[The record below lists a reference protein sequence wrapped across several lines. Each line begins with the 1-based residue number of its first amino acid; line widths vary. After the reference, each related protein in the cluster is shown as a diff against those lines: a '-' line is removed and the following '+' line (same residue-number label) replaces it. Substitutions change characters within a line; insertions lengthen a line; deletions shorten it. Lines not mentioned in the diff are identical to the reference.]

1 MDIYSAIEYICSI
14 NGEYEAINMLMKSYQ
29 KKAEESF
36 SLLCNREKCM
46 NAIRKINKER
56 YKDDAIDALADV
68 NNI

>member
-14 NGEYEAINMLMKSYQ
+14 DEECEAINLLMKSYQ
-29 KKAEESF
+29 KKAEENL

-56 YKDDAIDALADV
+56 YKDEAIDALSDV